1 VLVTDWNEFKNLDL
15 SRVRSL
21 MHRPVFIDGRNVYDP
36 VKARAAGLIY
46 HAIGRG
52 SGEAV
57 K

>member
-1 VLVTDWNEFKNLDL
+1 
-15 SRVRSL
+15 